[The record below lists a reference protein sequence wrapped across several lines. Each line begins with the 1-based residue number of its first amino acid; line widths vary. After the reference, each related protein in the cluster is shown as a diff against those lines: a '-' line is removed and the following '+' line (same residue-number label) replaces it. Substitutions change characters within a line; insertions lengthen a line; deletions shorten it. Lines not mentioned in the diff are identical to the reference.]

1 MGKQADKGNIRA
13 AGRRV
18 FEDAMQRREH
28 SRLKVGAPFCRLDIQ
43 MNSGH
48 LVSRKMRQEDIHALL
63 RSPQR
68 GSITHFGYN
77 EWRAAARKAGRMP
90 PHLDIRRLERA
101 RLRDHC
107 DVEIANDP
115 ELLGCGQRRSRDA
128 TIDSIDR
135 HSDESGYLLEGH
147 VPAIERG
154 AANPVL
160 MSEDKRCANVGMTRK
175 RHLGARRKNPDTSG
189 VCRIDRRQYESC
201 LGKIEL
207 VGDGLHLSVG
217 QTASIRNDRHRVAAE
232 LPIGEDI
239 DRLK

>member
-1 MGKQADKGNIRA
+1 
-13 AGRRV
+13 
-18 FEDAMQRREH
+18 
-28 SRLKVGAPFCRLDIQ
+28 
-43 MNSGH
+43 
-48 LVSRKMRQEDIHALL
+48 MRQKNIHALL
-63 RSPQR
+63 RTPQR

-77 EWRAAARKAGRMP
+77 EWRVAAGKAGRMP
-90 PHLDIRRLERA
+90 AHLDIRRLERA

-115 ELLGCGQRRSRDA
+115 ELLGCGQRRSRDE
-128 TIDSIDR
+128 TIDSVDR
-135 HSDESGYLLEGH
+135 HSDEFGYLLEDH
-147 VPAIERG
+147 VPAIERD

-160 MSEDKRCANVGMTRK
+160 MRQDERRADVGMTRK

-189 VCRIDRRQYESC
+189 VCRIGRRQHESR

-217 QTASIRNDRHRVAAE
+217 KTARIGNDRHRVAAE

-239 DRLK
+239 GRLK